1 MMTYSKGLEGV
12 IAGKTAIS
20 HVDGDAGRLSY
31 RGYVIEDLVKQDYI
45 TVMWLVLFGDL
56 PDEEQRRRLES
67 WLADNGSLHDK
78 DVALLENLP
87 ADLHPMQML
96 QSMIPVLHLRGEA
109 FGSLGEEGNKGLQ
122 IVAKLPALVAAFY
135 RMQAEEP
142 VPAYDAGLSY
152 LGNFLFMFTGRQHSE
167 HEEILKV
174 VQILQMEHSF
184 NASTFTARC
193 VASTLAPV
201 ESVMSAAVG
210 ALFGVLHG
218 GADEAA
224 LNDAKK
230 AGSPDKA
237 SAFVDELLANKR
249 KLMGMGHREYKIVD
263 PRSVILKPLAERLCR
278 DTPTENTFR
287 TLEALETAFNERMRE
302 RGKDVWANL
311 EFYKGA
317 VYEAIGIPSRYFT
330 SVFAM
335 SRAVGWL
342 AHFME
347 SRVDNRIIRPKADY
361 VGEGPRRIS

>member
-1 MMTYSKGLEGV
+1 MNYSKGLEGV
-12 IAGKTAIS
+12 IAGETAIS
-20 HVDGDAGRLSY
+20 NVEGDIGRLSY
-31 RGYVIEDLVKQDYI
+31 RGYAIEDLVRQDYE
-45 TVMWLVLFGDL
+45 TVMWLVLFGEL
-56 PDEEQRRRLES
+56 PDDAQRTRLASYLAANGELREQDISILNT
-67 WLADNGSLHDK
+67 LPDN
-78 DVALLENLP
+78 
-87 ADLHPMQML
+87 LHPMKML
-96 QSMIPVLHLRGEA
+96 QSMIPVVLTGQDA
-109 FGSLGEEGNKGLQ
+109 FENIDQEGISGLQ
-122 IVAKLPALVAAFY
+122 IVAKIPALVSTFY
-135 RMQAEEP
+135 RMKSAGTLP
-142 VPAYDAGLSY
+142 TYDPALSY
-152 LGNFLFMFTGRQHSE
+152 LDNFLYMFTGKHEPE
-167 HEEILKV
+167 HEAILEV

-210 ALFGVLHG
+210 ALYGILHG

-230 AGSPDKA
+230 VGSPA
-237 SAFVDELLANKR
+237 NAPAFVDELLANKG

-263 PRSVILKPLAERLCR
+263 PRSVILKPLAERLCEG
-278 DTPTENTFR
+278 TPMENTFN
-287 TLEALETAFNERMRE
+287 TLRALETAFNERMRE

-347 SRVDNRIIRPKADY
+347 SRIDNRIIRPDAVY
-361 VGEGPRRIS
+361 IGAPPRRP